1 MPNWCSNYLVVTG
14 SADAIRQINEG
25 FQKRNAF
32 ENLIGKDPSFA
43 EEDWYNHN
51 CSRYGTKWDVG
62 PITTFYE
69 DGDTELVLN
78 FDTAWS
84 SCAPF
89 VKSLCNKYK
98 TDAVLEY
105 SESGNN
111 FAGRVTL
118 EWEGK
123 EGRELLCIHEEEWE
137 YHEGLYILDRQA
149 WFDGELE
156 WAMENAHERE
166 LTDEQ
171 FVEEYASFMT
181 EEDKQHIIKEYQ
193 EYREDPQP

>member
-14 SADAIRQINEG
+14 SADAIRQINEA
-25 FQKRNAF
+25 FQKENTF

-51 CSRYGTKWDVG
+51 CSHYGTKWDIG
-62 PITTFYE
+62 PIDTFYE
-69 DGDTELVLN
+69 DGDIELALT

-84 SCAPF
+84 PCVPF
-89 VKSLCNKYK
+89 VKALCEKYK
-98 TDAVLEY
+98 VDAVLEY
-105 SESGNN
+105 SESGCD
-111 FAGRVTL
+111 FAGRATF

-123 EGRELLCIHEEEWE
+123 EEGELCIHEEQWD

-149 WFDGELE
+149 WFDGELQ

-181 EEDKQHIIKEYQ
+181 EEDKQYITKEYQ
-193 EYREDPQP
+193 EYREDRQP